1 MEKEL
6 FIKVWRKLL
15 IDLDMSEAQ
24 AAKAVGQSPANLNKK
39 IVNGSIRLLEFSD
52 ILEAFGYELK
62 IVKKE

>member
-24 AAKAVGQSPANLNKK
+24 AAKAEKNNAKYSAEK
-39 IVNGSIRLLEFSD
+39 INFFS
-52 ILEAFGYELK
+52 
-62 IVKKE
+62 